1 MPNKTVEYTPQEA
14 AALVDVPLPRIQN
27 AITKNRL
34 GRSFARKG
42 KERRRRIDLPA
53 VLTFALQQ
61 RLPKVRIPA
70 KTLYVTFR
78 QCKGIPH
85 KPIVVDEAVTI
96 DAPRLLA
103 GVIENIERYDR
114 VDEFIETN
122 PRVMGGLPVIKGTRL
137 PVRTIIARRKAGETV
152 DDLIQDYPYL
162 SVPMVAAA
170 ELYAKANPERGRPVH
185 ARG

>member
-1 MPNKTVEYTPQEA
+1 MPNETAEYTPQEA

-34 GRSFARKG
+34 GRAFARKG
-42 KERRRRIDLPA
+42 KARRRRIDLPA

-78 QCKGIPH
+78 ECKGIPR

-103 GVIENIERYDR
+103 SVIENIEHYD
-114 VDEFIETN
+114 
-122 PRVMGGLPVIKGTRL
+122 
-137 PVRTIIARRKAGETV
+137 
-152 DDLIQDYPYL
+152 
-162 SVPMVAAA
+162 
-170 ELYAKANPERGRPVH
+170 
-185 ARG
+185 